1 MAAPG
6 HLDLGTQ
13 LTLEAILYSYE
24 TMTSEKSSSLG
35 LWPLGNKIP
44 PKHSCGA
51 LSSPSKKT
59 MAASAIR

>member
-35 LWPLGNKIP
+35 LWPLGDKIP

-51 LSSPSKKT
+51 LPSPSKT